1 MLSAL
6 VELYGQDISTGY
18 SCDAQALIL
27 LHTSQAVSDYRRCR
41 LEDLSLLPSEL
52 DLECRDQQSTHAY

>member
-6 VELYGQDISTGY
+6 VELHGQDISTGY

-27 LHTSQAVSDYRRCR
+27 LHISQAVSNYRRCR
-41 LEDLSLLPSEL
+41 LEDLSLPPSEL